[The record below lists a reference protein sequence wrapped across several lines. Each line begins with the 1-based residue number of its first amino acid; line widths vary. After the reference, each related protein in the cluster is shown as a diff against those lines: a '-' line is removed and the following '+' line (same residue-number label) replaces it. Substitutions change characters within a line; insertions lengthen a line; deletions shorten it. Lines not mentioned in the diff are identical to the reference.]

1 MTIWRCEIC
10 GDPYLGEQ
18 KPSDCPFCG
27 APGRFITI
35 QESFINNIS
44 KIKELS
50 DVSKKNLE
58 TAIELE
64 INATKVY
71 QSAAGIAENDE
82 IRNFFKAI
90 AKHEYEHVSLLCKAL
105 GIAKPVID
113 NSQTASSEKEAIID
127 TIKLENNAT
136 TLYAKFLS
144 EATEARVREIFIAL
158 IAVENSHFTKASQ
171 LLSSF

>member
-1 MTIWRCEIC
+1 MAIWRCEIC

-27 APGRFITI
+27 APGRLMTV
-35 QESFINNIS
+35 QESFSNNIG

-113 NSQTASSEKEAIID
+113 NSQTANSEKEAIID

-144 EATEARVREIFIAL
+144 EATEARVRDIFIAL
-158 IAVENSHFTKASQ
+158 IAVENSHFTKAHQ
-171 LLSSF
+171 ILSSF